1 MRTFKKDLT
10 GDALLSLVLET
21 ASRIKNSNDTIYI
34 VQHIER
40 MCIEAFAAEWAIL
53 WLKDL
58 DSETFYSETV
68 NKTKKTTIPT
78 DRGLI
83 GESYSKKK
91 SMLYKLA
98 TTENIYDE
106 AVDNILGVTQ
116 KDIIF
121 YPICPDGVCSDS
133 NVIAILQVSNSIKD
147 IQQFTKGDLNKLGAI
162 QTHISPV
169 LGMLQKGTLD
179 INNLNHSPEYFNK
192 EVEETIQRLTREKER
207 AEHAMASS
215 TRFLAEVAH
224 EIRTPMNAVM
234 GFLELLQLDETD
246 EEKKVYLDTAIKS
259 GTMMVALVND
269 LLDFAKIEQGM
280 MELESLVFNPI
291 EEYTSMGPLF
301 SSRMKKNDLHFHTFI
316 DPNMPTKI
324 KTDPHR
330 VKQILSNL
338 IGNAVKFTPK
348 GGRINLDVVFNPKKQ
363 EILFS
368 VQDTGKGIAKDK
380 QKQIFEAFKQEKSST
395 SREYGGTGLGLS
407 ISQKLANLYGSKLKV
422 ESTEGKGSR
431 FYFSMPLEDK
441 IIDGVMKYDVKIFD
455 KVNIVLI
462 FKESCKST
470 SKVLEKYFDAFDI
483 DKSKI
488 EKRDSWNDIDTSKT
502 THIFCGKD
510 SLDKEAV
517 QKMLDQDITVTI
529 MKADIFKSYKEGLA
543 GKVHELPCAFG
554 ADKLYKVMFGRDL
567 LREMSESGDNRDLA
581 LVVDDNSINI
591 QFLKA
596 VLERLGV
603 SIDAA
608 ADGKLAVE
616 AYEKAMNSGTPYG
629 IIFMDEHMPVMTG
642 LEATQKI
649 LEIEKAKGY
658 EHTPII
664 GLSGDS
670 TEEHRTK
677 SIEAGMD
684 DSITKPVNVKAISDI
699 LESFLDK
706 K

>member
-10 GDALLSLVLET
+10 GEALLSSVLET
-21 ASRIKNSNDTIYI
+21 AARIKNSDDTIYI
-34 VQHIER
+34 VKHIER
-40 MCIEAFAAEWAIL
+40 MCVEAFAAEWAIV
-53 WLKDL
+53 WFK
-58 DSETFYSETV
+58 DSENELFYSETV
-68 NKTKKTTIPT
+68 NRSKKTTIPT

-83 GESYSKKK
+83 GKSYKKKK
-91 SMLYKLA
+91 SILFKQA
-98 TTENIYDE
+98 IEESHYDE
-106 AVDNILGVTQ
+106 SVDNILDVQQ

-121 YPICPDGVCSDS
+121 YPICADQVCSESD
-133 NVIAILQVSNSIKD
+133 VVAILQISNHVKD
-147 IQQFTKGDLNKLGAI
+147 IQQFTYADLNKLGAI

-169 LGMLQKGTLD
+169 LIMLQNGTLD
-179 INNLNHSPEYFNK
+179 TNNQNHSPQHFND
-192 EVEETIQRLTREKER
+192 EIEETIQRLTIEKER

-234 GFLELLQLDETD
+234 GFLELLQIDETNED
-246 EEKKVYLDTAIKS
+246 KKLYLDTAIKS

-348 GGRINLDVVFNPKKQ
+348 GGRIVLDVVFDPKKQ

-368 VQDTGKGIAKDK
+368 VQDSGKGIAKNK
-380 QKQIFEAFKQEKSST
+380 QKEIFEAFKQEKSST

-441 IIDGVMKYDVKIFD
+441 IIDGAMKYDVSMFD
-455 KVNIVLI
+455 KVNIALI

-470 SKVLEKYFDAFDI
+470 CDVLEKYFDAFGMDS
-483 DKSKI
+483 SKVEI
-488 EKRDSWNDIDTSKT
+488 FDAWEKIDTSKI

-510 SLDKEAV
+510 SLDKKAV
-517 QKMLDQDITVTI
+517 QEMLDKGITVTI
-529 MKADIFKSYKEGLA
+529 MKADIFKNYKEGLK
-543 GKVHELPCAFG
+543 GNIHELPCAFG
-554 ADKLYKVMFGRDL
+554 ADKLYKVIFGRDL
-567 LREMSESGDNRDLA
+567 LREMSESGDKRDIA

-603 SIDAA
+603 SINAA

-616 AYEKAMNSGTPYG
+616 AYEKAMNAGTPYG

-649 LEIEKAKGY
+649 LEIEKEKGY
-658 EHTPII
+658 AHTPII

-670 TEEHRTK
+670 TEEHRNK
-677 SIEAGMD
+677 SIQAGMD
-684 DSITKPVNVKAISDI
+684 DSVTKPVHVKVISDI
-699 LESFLDK
+699 LEKFLDMK
-706 K
+706 